1 MKTFVK
7 HGVWAFI
14 LILFVFSGCS
24 DALRSNMT
32 TTGINAVPNTFENP
46 ETDEALENTPP
57 SDETEQTE
65 NQSPQALDD
74 NLPEQ
79 PEQPAELTDKRASRL
94 MYYAQKIMETEGRK
108 LGTACNFY
116 VHRVLQ
122 VAGFAYKIFMA
133 NEFHLYAKKHF
144 RSYKAE
150 QFRGDSSYSDI
161 PRLKDYLWSYPERTA
176 FIAQWRRPGRHG
188 HIAMLERIDEKL
200 VIYQASLGKKTP
212 RKDQTTLEN
221 LLNANGRRN
230 LTIFSEM
237 KPK

>member
-1 MKTFVK
+1 MKTIVK
-7 HGVWAFI
+7 HGVWVII
-14 LILFVFSGCS
+14 LISFIFSGCNE
-24 DALRSNMT
+24 ALRSNMAA
-32 TTGINAVPNTFENP
+32 TGINAVPNTFENP
-46 ETDEALENTPP
+46 EADEALENAQ
-57 SDETEQTE
+57 TEQTRQTE
-65 NQSPQALDD
+65 NPA
-74 NLPEQ
+74 PETSNNENETV
-79 PEQPAELTDKRASRL
+79 PEKPLELTDKRASRL
-94 MYYAQKIMETEGRK
+94 MHYAQKIMETEGRK

-122 VAGFAYKIFMA
+122 AAGFAHEIFMA
-133 NEFHLYAKKHF
+133 NEFHLYAKKYF

-150 QFRGDSSYSDI
+150 QFRGDSSVSDLN
-161 PRLKDYLWSYPERTA
+161 RLKNYLWAYPERTA

-188 HIAMLERIDEKL
+188 HIALLERIDDKL